1 MMLVG
6 SLSKEVRQEMGSW
19 RIARDSKGWL
29 RISEKTVSIKVKL
42 EQSTEGQLRDMAGQL
57 DVPMASIIRQGIIK
71 ALEELSKEA
80 KWKINLCHKL
90 LFLV

>member
-6 SLSKEVRQEMGSW
+6 SLSKKPRRYRGCC

-42 EQSTEGQLRDMAGQL
+42 EQSTEVQLRDIAGQL

-80 KWKINLCHKL
+80 K
-90 LFLV
+90 